1 MQRHALTFVVCL
13 GITLV
18 LGSIPAL
25 AQYQLT
31 NLVSNQVG
39 AAKHT
44 DPLIV
49 NGWGLAYGP
58 GSPFWIADNGSGWS
72 TLYNGSG
79 KAQSL
84 RVLIPAVANGPGSPT
99 GIVFNGSSDFQIQG
113 WSTFFLFATLDGTI
127 SGWAPQ
133 TNFNQAILAV
143 DNSSKGSVYT
153 GLAIT
158 SKASGNFLY
167 AADEANGKVDVYD
180 GSFNFVKSFTDSSLP
195 AGFAPFGIQD
205 IGGLVYV
212 TFADVSG
219 GSGGFVDVFKEDG
232 MLVRSMLLIQGL
244 L

>member
-49 NGWGLAYGP
+49 NAWGLAYGP
-58 GSPFWIADNGSGWS
+58 GSPFWIV
-72 TLYNGSG
+72 YNGVG
-79 KAQSL
+79 KAKSL
-84 RVLIPAVANGPGSPT
+84 RVLIPSTANGPGSPT

-113 WSTFFLFATLDGTI
+113 WSTLFLFATLDGTI

-133 TNFNQAILAV
+133 NDLNQAHI
-143 DNSSKGSVYT
+143 
-153 GLAIT
+153 
-158 SKASGNFLY
+158 
-167 AADEANGKVDVYD
+167 
-180 GSFNFVKSFTDSSLP
+180 
-195 AGFAPFGIQD
+195 
-205 IGGLVYV
+205 
-212 TFADVSG
+212 
-219 GSGGFVDVFKEDG
+219 
-232 MLVRSMLLIQGL
+232 
-244 L
+244 